1 MRKYI
6 YCIISFTLLLGCAEK
21 EIESFNS
28 NNDYIK
34 SMVIPSGISGT
45 ITKTNSEVIVPVKL
59 LLDAPASRAFQV
71 EIALDNTKLEDHLS
85 SNMLDDAVIVSYSD
99 VIIPNAVSIE
109 FGAEEA
115 YFLVK
120 IARTA
125 IERGYGKKAV
135 LGYTLKNPGKGN
147 FVDTT
152 QYGVVE
158 VEVKDIISLEEMHY
172 LSIFNADGRIITAAN
187 RRNYS
192 STAAG
197 LTIALT
203 ANLASTPGKNFTV
216 NLNANNAYVQD
227 LINSQVLPANTV
239 ILPANEYSTINKIY
253 FPSNTSQV
261 GFDLNI
267 GWNIVSKY
275 LGKKIAVCLE
285 LASPTMHLL
294 DPEQKMIVAV
304 VDPASVLE
312 TDVTNQGV
320 LSVSRDHTGGANNA
334 EGSSKLVDNNL
345 NTKFYQASFV
355 GDLWCQLRFATPQK
369 IGSYS
374 ITSANNLPT
383 RDPRAWYLSGS
394 NDGVTWAVL
403 DTQGPIIFEQ
413 RAMTKRFNI
422 AVPREFSY
430 YRLYITENAVD
441 ANFQVAEWRLLS
453 TP

>member
-6 YCIISFTLLLGCAEK
+6 YYIVSFILLLGCAEK
-21 EIESFNS
+21 EIESFNK
-28 NNDYIK
+28 NDNYTK
-34 SMVIPSGISGT
+34 STVSPGGISGT
-45 ITKTNSEVIVPVKL
+45 ITKTNSEIIVPVKL
-59 LLDAPASRAFQV
+59 LLDAPASQAFQV
-71 EIALDNTKLEDHLS
+71 EIALDNSKLEERLA
-85 SNMLDDAVIVSYSD
+85 SNALDDAVIVSYAD
-99 VIIPNAVSIE
+99 VIIPNAVSIQ
-109 FGAEEA
+109 FGAKEA

-120 IARTA
+120 ISRTA
-125 IERGYGKKAV
+125 LERGYGKKAV

-147 FVDTT
+147 VVDAT

-158 VEVKDIISLEEMHY
+158 IQVNDIITLQEMHY
-172 LSIFNADGRIITAAN
+172 LSIFNPDGRIINAAN

-203 ANLASTPGKNFTV
+203 ASLASTPGKNFTV
-216 NLNANNAYVQD
+216 NVNANNAYIQN

-239 ILPANEYSTINKIY
+239 ILPTNEYSTVNKIS

-261 GFDLNI
+261 TFDLNI

-345 NTKFYQASFV
+345 NTKFYQASFT
-355 GDLWCQLRFATPQK
+355 GDLWCQLIFTTAQK

-383 RDPRAWYLSGS
+383 RDPRTWYLSGS
-394 NDGVTWAVL
+394 NDGTNWSVL
-403 DTQGPIIFEQ
+403 DARGPIVFEQ

-422 AVPREFSY
+422 AVPREFRY

-441 ANFQVAEWRLLS
+441 ANFQIAEWRLLS